1 MRQGAGGRALLCH
14 HPWSGQQHICRRL
27 LVLQPCQRVAAQ
39 PSLSYCH
46 HVLLMLTNSA
56 NTCSLTTT
64 VPQPHALSPCVY
76 RPCLTLCCCWVLL
89 LGTYC
94 ATWVWGYT
102 AGGVSAS
109 PELPAQVGRGKGRG
123 TREALGFVDQWIRH
137 SQRKGVTGQNRP
149 HGVLGRGGFWADKL
163 ADMPQLL
170 PGSSHPPH
178 LTCIS
183 RCGCLVSHPAA
194 VAAGWDITSHLAPN
208 HHTLPAMLSASASPA
223 HMNHC

>member
-1 MRQGAGGRALLCH
+1 MRGEGAEQGGKGDAGQHMRQGAGGRALLCH

-102 AGGVSAS
+102 AGGRQRFTRATCPGGPGQGTGHPRGARVCGSMDQ
-109 PELPAQVGRGKGRG
+109 AQSKKGRHRPEPTPWS
-123 TREALGFVDQWIRH
+123 TRTWR
-137 SQRKGVTGQNRP
+137 
-149 HGVLGRGGFWADKL
+149 VLGR
-163 ADMPQLL
+163 
-170 PGSSHPPH
+170 
-178 LTCIS
+178 
-183 RCGCLVSHPAA
+183 
-194 VAAGWDITSHLAPN
+194 
-208 HHTLPAMLSASASPA
+208 
-223 HMNHC
+223 